1 MGGRWWRAV
10 VGRLSLMQ
18 RGKAPLRYSHSRNPW
33 QGGRAGGAKG
43 VAGAEGVGGA
53 EHMGAQGG
61 AWTGGV
67 APGRG
72 GGWGSLLVACA
83 AGAAGCAVVEMGV
96 EKGKEAAGVMA
107 DAWRQ
112 MQGDWLLLRVEC
124 ADVVALSASI
134 KSDDSESFL
143 KNRESGGDGGA
154 GGAGG
159 GNERNGSSSV
169 VASTSSEITGGKS
182 SGGVV
187 GRKRVV
193 VLGSGWGAVSF
204 LKAIDA
210 HGYDVTLISP
220 RNFFLFTPLLPS
232 VTTGVVEGR
241 SIAEPIRRIL
251 LRHGSSARFLEAE
264 CIAIDPAS
272 RTLSCRAPAA
282 LPAAALP
289 APLPVPAVAKAGGQK
304 EGDGARGEGGGEC
317 GGAREVHFSVPYD
330 MLVVAVGAVPNTFN
344 VPGVQQHCHFLKAS
358 TGHQA
363 WGRGTGRLVTPCTTL
378 RNLLFHLMCL
388 SILPII
394 PACRLPHL
402 STPSLLV
409 ISPPISPRHLS
420 PHLSSPSLPPSL
432 LSISPPTL
440 LAISP
445 PISPRHLSPHLSSP
459 SPPHLSSP
467 SLPPS
472 LLAIS
477 PPISPRHLPLNLS
490 SPSPPQSLLP
500 PPASRHPPCQSLDD
514 AEAIR
519 NTLID
524 CFEAAS
530 LPGIEAEEQHRLL
543 HVVVVGGGP
552 TGVEVAAAVHDMV
565 QGDLYHLYPTLK
577 GKASVSL
584 LQSGDHILNMFDL
597 RISEFAARKFQ
608 RDGITVHTHARVTAV
623 TPRALHVRETS
634 SSRESGSSDG
644 SKSGVHGRSSAES
657 SSGGKSSGEREVPYG
672 VVVWA
677 TGITAHPLVVKL
689 REQLGQVSFGAGT
702 NCEQSGGAKSRR
714 QREVQYA
721 YGVVVWERQASRP
734 IPSLCTPQASIGG
747 GRVDGSER
755 GRQHS
760 HHRSLFPLMLPF
772 PLPSAA
778 PQASIGGG
786 RVDGS
791 ERGRQHSHHRSL
803 FPLMLPFPLPSAA
816 PQASIGGGRVDG
828 SERGR
833 QHSHH
838 RSLFPLM
845 LPFPLPSAAPQASI
859 GGGRVDG
866 SERGRQHSHHRSLF
880 PLMLPFPLPSAAPQ
894 ASIGGGRVDGS
905 EGRRGGQHVGAGRLC
920 CHSPPPLHDCA
931 AIHHRPFT
939 TVLPFTTAPSRLCCH
954 SPPPLHD
961 CAAIH
966 HRPFTTVLPFTTA
979 PSRLCCHSPPPLHDC
994 AAIHHRPFTTVLP
1007 FTTAPSRLCCHSPPP
1022 LHDCAAIH
1030 HRRFTTVLPF
1040 TTAPSRLCCHSPP
1053 PLHDCAA
1060 IHHRPFTTVLP
1071 FTTAPSR
1078 LCCHSPPPLHDCAAI
1093 HHRRFTTVRGAAY
1106 RNSSSLSLVSD
1117 SYCRPFPC
1125 TLSSPLSPPS
1135 PLSPRSPPPP
1145 PPPFSPLPHP
1155 PLHVPSRRAS
1165 VFPPLSPTAT
1175 PRPTPRM
1182 IIVRAGRGSS
1192 HIPYS
1197 RLLPCPS
1204 MPRPVSHVTTLLLS
1218 LCGQDDTARI
1228 FRAFDTNGD
1237 GCLSP
1242 SETKAAL
1249 RALQQRY
1256 PHAAALLRS
1265 RDRMAQ
1271 LVQVHPCP
1279 FSCCHPVSES
1289 KTTPGALAGCIAR
1302 GQQGRSTARHRGAP
1316 PGTGEL
1322 GNEGGEQQAC
1332 EGRELSLEQFEAVL
1346 RRVEG
1351 QMKTLPATAQV
1362 AAQQGQYVARCFN
1375 RLLDPGLT
1383 PEGPLK
1389 LRGEGRH
1396 LLQPFRYVHLGQF
1409 APLGSETMAAELPG
1423 DWVSIGRSTQW
1434 LWYSVYA
1441 RWV

>member
-363 WGRGTGRLVTPCTTL
+363 WGDWSLLVPPSAISCSTSCAYPFSPSS
-378 RNLLFHLMCL
+378 RHAV
-388 SILPII
+388 SPIS
-394 PACRLPHL
+394 LPHL
-402 STPSLLV
+402 SSSSLPPSLLA

-420 PHLSSPSLPPSL
+420 PHLSSPSLPP
-432 LSISPPTL
+432 
-440 LAISP
+440 
-445 PISPRHLSPHLSSP
+445 
-459 SPPHLSSP
+459 LSSP

-477 PPISPRHLPLNLS
+477 PPISPRHLPPISPRHLSPRLSSPSPPQSLLAISPSISPRHLPPNLS

-514 AEAIR
+514 AEAIL

-524 CFEAAS
+524 CFEAAF

-584 LQSGDHILNMFDL
+584 LQSGDHILNM
-597 RISEFAARKFQ
+597 
-608 RDGITVHTHARVTAV
+608 
-623 TPRALHVRETS
+623 
-634 SSRESGSSDG
+634 
-644 SKSGVHGRSSAES
+644 
-657 SSGGKSSGEREVPYG
+657 
-672 VVVWA
+672 
-677 TGITAHPLVVKL
+677 
-689 REQLGQVSFGAGT
+689 
-702 NCEQSGGAKSRR
+702 
-714 QREVQYA
+714 
-721 YGVVVWERQASRP
+721 
-734 IPSLCTPQASIGG
+734 
-747 GRVDGSER
+747 
-755 GRQHS
+755 
-760 HHRSLFPLMLPF
+760 
-772 PLPSAA
+772 
-778 PQASIGGG
+778 
-786 RVDGS
+786 
-791 ERGRQHSHHRSL
+791 
-803 FPLMLPFPLPSAA
+803 
-816 PQASIGGGRVDG
+816 
-828 SERGR
+828 
-833 QHSHH
+833 
-838 RSLFPLM
+838 
-845 LPFPLPSAAPQASI
+845 
-859 GGGRVDG
+859 
-866 SERGRQHSHHRSLF
+866 
-880 PLMLPFPLPSAAPQ
+880 
-894 ASIGGGRVDGS
+894 
-905 EGRRGGQHVGAGRLC
+905 
-920 CHSPPPLHDCA
+920 
-931 AIHHRPFT
+931 
-939 TVLPFTTAPSRLCCH
+939 
-954 SPPPLHD
+954 
-961 CAAIH
+961 
-966 HRPFTTVLPFTTA
+966 
-979 PSRLCCHSPPPLHDC
+979 
-994 AAIHHRPFTTVLP
+994 
-1007 FTTAPSRLCCHSPPP
+1007 
-1022 LHDCAAIH
+1022 
-1030 HRRFTTVLPF
+1030 
-1040 TTAPSRLCCHSPP
+1040 
-1053 PLHDCAA
+1053 
-1060 IHHRPFTTVLP
+1060 
-1071 FTTAPSR
+1071 
-1078 LCCHSPPPLHDCAAI
+1078 
-1093 HHRRFTTVRGAAY
+1093 
-1106 RNSSSLSLVSD
+1106 
-1117 SYCRPFPC
+1117 
-1125 TLSSPLSPPS
+1125 
-1135 PLSPRSPPPP
+1135 
-1145 PPPFSPLPHP
+1145 
-1155 PLHVPSRRAS
+1155 
-1165 VFPPLSPTAT
+1165 
-1175 PRPTPRM
+1175 
-1182 IIVRAGRGSS
+1182 
-1192 HIPYS
+1192 
-1197 RLLPCPS
+1197 
-1204 MPRPVSHVTTLLLS
+1204 
-1218 LCGQDDTARI
+1218 
-1228 FRAFDTNGD
+1228 
-1237 GCLSP
+1237 
-1242 SETKAAL
+1242 
-1249 RALQQRY
+1249 
-1256 PHAAALLRS
+1256 
-1265 RDRMAQ
+1265 
-1271 LVQVHPCP
+1271 
-1279 FSCCHPVSES
+1279 
-1289 KTTPGALAGCIAR
+1289 
-1302 GQQGRSTARHRGAP
+1302 
-1316 PGTGEL
+1316 
-1322 GNEGGEQQAC
+1322 
-1332 EGRELSLEQFEAVL
+1332 
-1346 RRVEG
+1346 
-1351 QMKTLPATAQV
+1351 
-1362 AAQQGQYVARCFN
+1362 
-1375 RLLDPGLT
+1375 
-1383 PEGPLK
+1383 
-1389 LRGEGRH
+1389 
-1396 LLQPFRYVHLGQF
+1396 
-1409 APLGSETMAAELPG
+1409 
-1423 DWVSIGRSTQW
+1423 
-1434 LWYSVYA
+1434 
-1441 RWV
+1441 